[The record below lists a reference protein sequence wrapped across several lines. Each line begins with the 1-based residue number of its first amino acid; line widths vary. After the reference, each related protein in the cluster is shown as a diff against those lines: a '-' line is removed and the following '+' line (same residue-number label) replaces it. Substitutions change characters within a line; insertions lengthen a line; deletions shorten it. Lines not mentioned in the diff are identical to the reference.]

1 MRASSHRPVA
11 FLAALL
17 ALPSLLLLTAPSARA
32 DTIELRDGRFV
43 EGMIVPDK
51 HPEHGPGVYVISRF
65 GPTFIKQADIKARH
79 EGKAVDEQIKEYI
92 AALDKRAKDGTRD
105 IPNRLRLADWMMQLG
120 RVEEGRELVAQIL
133 EWEPENPKAHKLL
146 GHVRYRGQW
155 ITHDEAQRKRGLVK
169 HGDTWY
175 TPQEW
180 ENLATA
186 EKRKAAEA
194 EQRAAERARQAALN
208 KAVRLA
214 LSPDPAVRARG
225 KARLLAMGKEK
236 AYDQAK
242 VEKLVA
248 DIDDYLRT
256 IEELRRKAASVG
268 GGVGVTSGGMVM
280 GEIRATFAK
289 LKRPIPVFQTNLAS
303 GPIGANAP
311 VSLQLPELEVIRVNT
326 TMAIPALVDD

>member
-1 MRASSHRPVA
+1 MRASRTLLIA
-11 FLAALL
+11 LASVALL
-17 ALPSLLLLTAPSARA
+17 AAPAAFA
-32 DTIELRDGRFV
+32 DTIELKDGRIV

-51 HPEHGPGVYVISRF
+51 HPEHGAGVYVISRF

-79 EGKAVDEQIKEYI
+79 KGKAVDEQIKDYI
-92 AALDKRAKDGTRD
+92 AALDKRAKEGKKD
-105 IPNRLRLADWMMQLG
+105 ITNRLRLADWMLQLG
-120 RVEEGRELVAQIL
+120 RAEEGRELLAQIL
-133 EWEPENPKAHKLL
+133 EWEPENPDAHKLL
-146 GHVRYRGQW
+146 GHVRYRGRW
-155 ITHDEAQRKRGLVK
+155 ITHDEAQRKRGLEK

-180 ENLATA
+180 QNLATA
-186 EKRKAAEA
+186 DKRKAEEA
-194 EQRAAERARQAALN
+194 AKAAAERARQAELN

-236 AYDQAK
+236 EYDAK
-242 VEKLVA
+242 KIEKLVA
-248 DIDDYLRT
+248 DIDNYLQT
-256 IEELRRKAASVG
+256 IDELRRKAASVG
-268 GGVGVTSGGMVM
+268 GPVGVTSGGMVM

-311 VSLQLPELEVIRVNT
+311 VSIQLPELEVIRVNT